1 MDALHPGTKWLFRV
15 RSYWGIILFV
25 ILFIPMI
32 IVPFFADS
40 IYEGK
45 ASAILNSITIYFL
58 LAIIVLILLIEIFIQ
73 LAYKNWGYKFTQRE
87 LKIEK
92 GVIFKTYKSIPY
104 ERIQNVDI
112 NRGIIARMAGFS
124 TLNIQ
129 TAGYSGGYHGKYGAG
144 TGKSEGYIP
153 GVDVD
158 HAEEIRDWII
168 KKISH
173 KNSGL

>member
-45 ASAILNSITIYFL
+45 ASAILNSITI
-58 LAIIVLILLIEIFIQ
+58 FIQ

-112 NRGIIARMAGFS
+112 TRGILARILAVVVFPTPVGPS
-124 TLNIQ
+124 IL
-129 TAGYSGGYHGKYGAG
+129 
-144 TGKSEGYIP
+144 
-153 GVDVD
+153 
-158 HAEEIRDWII
+158 
-168 KKISH
+168 
-173 KNSGL
+173 